1 MPVETPVDDDAG
13 PASVPVLEAF
23 EFSPSADI
31 VGGYN
36 SLSSKS
42 RLPTAGRDAYFTIS
56 SASIDVLFR
65 KVRYYLML
73 ENLHFHDSRADAL
86 TRMARKMDVMTLAR
100 VSGHRDLRQLLDA
113 YFRESAS
120 DIAKRI

>member
-1 MPVETPVDDDAG
+1 
-13 PASVPVLEAF
+13 
-23 EFSPSADI
+23 
-31 VGGYN
+31 
-36 SLSSKS
+36 
-42 RLPTAGRDAYFTIS
+42 
-56 SASIDVLFR
+56 
-65 KVRYYLML
+65 ML

>member
-1 MPVETPVDDDAG
+1 MAR
-13 PASVPVLEAF
+13 EA
-23 EFSPSADI
+23 
-31 VGGYN
+31 
-36 SLSSKS
+36 K
-42 RLPTAGRDAYFTIS
+42 RDAYFTIS
-56 SASIDVLFR
+56 SASLDVLFR
-65 KVRYYLML
+65 KVRDFLML

-86 TRMARKMDVMTLAR
+86 TRMARKMDVMKLAR